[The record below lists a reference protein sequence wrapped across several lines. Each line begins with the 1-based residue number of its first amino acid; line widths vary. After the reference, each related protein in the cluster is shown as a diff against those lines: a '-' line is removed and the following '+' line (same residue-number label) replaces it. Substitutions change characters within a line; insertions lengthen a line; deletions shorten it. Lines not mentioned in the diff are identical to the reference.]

1 MKDKEEEP
9 KPIATPGRVFEDVIF
24 EQIDQG
30 QFLVYDRASGEIIT
44 KTLIVHDGIGY
55 QPLQKMPWP
64 TACVPERS
72 ETEPMTKEQL
82 IESLKLGR
90 FKGEYGD
97 IEELFNEIKAF
108 FMEHLDVRN
117 DLLYDVYAAFV
128 LMTWRVEDFKVVPYQ
143 MFLGPLASG
152 KTRGLECFNFLCY
165 RALSSVTMS
174 AASIFRTLEAWHC
187 TLLLDETEVYGRESM
202 VEVLALLN
210 AGYRRGQYAIRIEKL
225 EGEVPQIAMFDTFG
239 PKVLAGT
246 EELAATLQS
255 RAILTTMSKN
265 VKHVRLFI
273 DEEKAQELR
282 NKLLL
287 YRFRELGHKS
297 EFDVSTLNGYFTNS
311 RVIELFV
318 SLLEVAPT
326 QETRDHLIQCM
337 RLITQTRFDEEQVSI
352 EAQIFEAIL
361 NSADQVDSGKLS
373 VRTVTERFNV
383 GLPEKEQV
391 TTRFI
396 GRKVTALG
404 FEKCKLT
411 GGLRGFY
418 WNVDLVER
426 LRARYYPKT
435 TPQTPQTQLTP
446 LIMEKEV
453 EKEASESGVNGD
465 KSSVQDTPKES
476 ETNVKSGVSGVNGES
491 GVDLETLT
499 QTSIQEHSI
508 GISKTTESHPKR
520 TENNV
525 TEELIVCGHC
535 KKWHSG
541 ACSFPGDP
549 SCVALTNP
557 CAKTCP
563 QFEKQDDRK
572 GLVKGAVDVLN
583 GTSGRR

>member
-1 MKDKEEEP
+1 MKGKDKDEEP
-9 KPIATPGRVFEDVIF
+9 KPIATPGRVFEDIIF
-24 EQIDQG
+24 EQISEG
-30 QFLVYDRASGEIIT
+30 SFLQYELATQQTSIRN
-44 KTLIVHDGIGY
+44 LIVHDGREY
-55 QPLQKMPWP
+55 KPLEKIPWP
-64 TACVPERS
+64 TASLPEVPES
-72 ETEPMTKEQL
+72 EDPLTKTQL
-82 IESLKLGR
+82 IDKLKAKR
-90 FKGEYGD
+90 FQGEYGD
-97 IEELFNEIKAF
+97 TERLFNEVKAF

-117 DLLYDVYAAFV
+117 ELLYDVYAAFV
-128 LMTWRVEDFKVVPYQ
+128 LMTWRTEDFKVVPYQ

-152 KTRGLECFNFLCY
+152 KTRGLECFRYLAY

-174 AASIFRTLEAWHC
+174 AASIFRTLETWHC

-202 VEVLALLN
+202 IEVLALLN

-255 RAILTTMSKN
+255 RAILTTMSRN

-287 YRFRELGHKS
+287 YRFRELGHES
-297 EFDVSTLNGYFTNS
+297 EFDVSTLNGYFSNS
-311 RVIELFV
+311 RVIELFL

-326 QETRDHLIQCM
+326 QDIRDRLIQCM
-337 RLITQTRFDEEQVSI
+337 HEITQARFDEEQVSI
-352 EAQIFEAIL
+352 EATVFEAIL
-361 NSADQVDSGKLS
+361 NSADQVESGKLS

-391 TTRFI
+391 TSRFL

-404 FEKCKLT
+404 FEKCKLS

-446 LIMEKEV
+446 LIMGKDEEKEEV
-453 EKEASESGVNGD
+453 SSGVNGE
-465 KSSVQDTPKES
+465 TPSMLDAPGES
-476 ETNVKSGVSGVNGES
+476 QNNVKSGVSGEIGVS
-491 GVDLETLT
+491 GVSLET
-499 QTSIQEHSI
+499 HS
-508 GISKTTESHPKR
+508 TEDLF
-520 TENNV
+520 
-525 TEELIVCGHC
+525 EEKSLVAGYC
-535 KKWHSG
+535 KKWHTG
-541 ACSFPGDP
+541 ACTFPGGDP

-563 QFEKQDDRK
+563 QFEEQDDRRA
-572 GLVKGAVDVLN
+572 LVKGAVDILN
-583 GTSGRR
+583 GTSKRPSSHE

>member
-1 MKDKEEEP
+1 MRKGKEEEES
-9 KPIATPGRVFEDVIF
+9 KPIVTPGRVFQDVIF
-24 EQIDQG
+24 EQVSEG
-30 QFLVYDRASGEIIT
+30 SFLQYDRSTGQT
-44 KTLIVHDGIGY
+44 STSNLIVHDGTGY
-55 QPLQKMPWP
+55 KPLEKVPWP
-64 TACVPERS
+64 TASLPEVPEQDD
-72 ETEPMTKEQL
+72 PLTKEQL
-82 IESLKLGR
+82 IAKLKAQT
-90 FKGEYGD
+90 FQGEYGD
-97 IEELFNEIKAF
+97 TEQLFNEIKLF

-117 DLLYDVYAAFV
+117 EQLYDVYAAYV

-152 KTRGLECFNFLCY
+152 KTRGLECFSFLGY

-255 RAILTTMSKN
+255 RAILTTMSRN
-265 VKHVRLFI
+265 VRHVRLFV

-282 NKLLL
+282 NKLLM

-311 RVIELFV
+311 RVIELFI

-326 QETRDHLIQCM
+326 QEIRDRLIQCM
-337 RLITQTRFDEEQVSI
+337 RDITKTRFDEEQVSI

-391 TTRFI
+391 TSRFI

-426 LRARYYPKT
+426 LRARYYPKP

-446 LIMEKEV
+446 LIMGKEEEKGEV
-453 EKEASESGVNGD
+453 PSGVSGEKPSMLDVPEEGKN
-465 KSSVQDTPKES
+465 T
-476 ETNVKSGVSGVNGES
+476 VKRGVSGESGVSGVS
-491 GVDLETLT
+491 LEALAKNTLSLQRLT
-499 QTSIQEHSI
+499 GLFEDKCAACGFQ
-508 GISKTTESHPKR
+508 GILDWQANKFDGSWGLLCDRCGLELEKR
-520 TENNV
+520 
-525 TEELIVCGHC
+525 LRI
-535 KKWHSG
+535 
-541 ACSFPGDP
+541 
-549 SCVALTNP
+549 
-557 CAKTCP
+557 
-563 QFEKQDDRK
+563 
-572 GLVKGAVDVLN
+572 
-583 GTSGRR
+583 

>member
-1 MKDKEEEP
+1 VLHEGDPVKEKEEEP

-24 EQIDQG
+24 EQIEG
-30 QFLVYDRASGEIIT
+30 SFLQYDRATQQTSIRN
-44 KTLIVHDGIGY
+44 LIVHEETAY
-55 QPLQKMPWP
+55 KPLEKIPWP
-64 TACVPERS
+64 TASLPEVPES
-72 ETEPMTKEQL
+72 EDPLTKEQL
-82 IESLKLGR
+82 IQKLAARR
-90 FKGEYGD
+90 FQGEYGD
-97 IEELFNEIKAF
+97 SEHLFNEVKAF

-117 DLLYDVYAAFV
+117 ELLYDVYAAFV
-128 LMTWRVEDFKVVPYQ
+128 LMTWRTEDFKVVPYQ

-152 KTRGLECFNFLCY
+152 KTRGLECFRYLAY

-174 AASIFRTLEAWHC
+174 AASIFRSLEIWHC

-202 VEVLALLN
+202 IEVLALLN

-225 EGEVPQIAMFDTFG
+225 EGESPTIAMFDTFG

-255 RAILTTMSKN
+255 RAILTTMSRN

-273 DEEKAQELR
+273 DEEKAQDLR

-287 YRFRELGHKS
+287 YRFRELGHKN
-297 EFDVSTLNGYFTNS
+297 EFDVSTLNGYFSNS
-311 RVIELFV
+311 RVIELFL

-326 QETRDHLIQCM
+326 EEVRDRLIQCM
-337 RLITQTRFDEEQVSI
+337 HEITQARFDEEQVSI
-352 EAQIFEAIL
+352 EATVFEAIL
-361 NSADQVDSGKLS
+361 NSADQVESGKLS

-391 TTRFI
+391 TARFI

-446 LIMEKEV
+446 LIMEKEE
-453 EKEASESGVNGD
+453 EKEEVSSGVNGE
-465 KSSVQDTPKES
+465 TPSMLDAPGES
-476 ETNVKSGVSGVNGES
+476 QNTMKSGVSGEIGVS
-491 GVDLETLT
+491 GVNLEGVAKNTL
-499 QTSIQEHSI
+499 SLERLI
-508 GISKTTESHPKR
+508 GLFEDKCVTCGFQGRMDWQVNKFDNSWGLLCDRCGLELEKR
-520 TENNV
+520 LKSV
-525 TEELIVCGHC
+525 
-535 KKWHSG
+535 
-541 ACSFPGDP
+541 D
-549 SCVALTNP
+549 
-557 CAKTCP
+557 
-563 QFEKQDDRK
+563 